1 MSASNWIDAVPVA
14 AQPAAEKTEAARWSI
29 AKRIAFRFTFAYL
42 LLYNLP
48 FPFEVIPATEPYA
61 QKYYFDVW
69 TTVTQAVARQ
79 VFGVP
84 ADILPAG
91 SGDTTFNYVQLFCYV
106 VLAAAVT
113 VVWSLLDR
121 RRASYT
127 RLHEWLRLYIRFAL
141 GATMVSYGAFKVI
154 QAQFPPPSLDRLLQ
168 PFGDAS
174 PMGIL
179 WTFMGASAAYNV
191 FTGAS
196 EILGGVLLMFR
207 RTVLL
212 GAVVSAAVLAN
223 IVALNFFYDVP
234 VKQYSL
240 HLLAMATF
248 LAAPDLR
255 RMIEFFILHRPPDLF
270 SAKWLRVA
278 GMVLRTAVV
287 IVVVV
292 FMLARS
298 RKAAGPANAPPP
310 RSPLYGIWNVD
321 SLTVNG
327 VERPPLITDAKRW
340 RRLVFDRPQVVA
352 IQTMDDHRQRYFL
365 ALDENNGTMNLKKRE
380 EKSSVSLEYRR
391 PDPNTLI
398 VDGIM
403 GGETLHATMHR
414 GEVPKFLLTTRGF
427 HWINE
432 YPFNR

>member
-1 MSASNWIDAVPVA
+1 
-14 AQPAAEKTEAARWSI
+14 
-29 AKRIAFRFTFAYL
+29 
-42 LLYNLP
+42 
-48 FPFEVIPATEPYA
+48 
-61 QKYYFDVW
+61 
-69 TTVTQAVARQ
+69 

-91 SGDTTFNYVQLFCYV
+91 SGDTTFNYVQLLCFA

-121 RRASYT
+121 RRVSYT
-127 RLHEWLRLYIRFAL
+127 RLHEWLRVYIRFAL
-141 GATMVSYGAFKVI
+141 GATMVSYGAVKVI
-154 QAQFPPPSLDRLLQ
+154 QSQFPPPSLDRLLQ

-179 WTFMGASAAYNV
+179 WTFMGVSAAYNV
-191 FTGAS
+191 FTGAG
-196 EILGGVLLMFR
+196 EMLGGILLMIR
-207 RTVLL
+207 RTTLL
-212 GAVVSAAVLAN
+212 GALVSTAVLAN

-234 VKQYSL
+234 VKLYSL
-240 HLLAMATF
+240 HLLAMAAF

-255 RMIEFFILHRPPDLF
+255 RMIEFFILHRPTDLF
-270 SAKWLRVA
+270 SAKWLRIA

-287 IVVVV
+287 IVVVA
-292 FMLARS
+292 FMLDRARKV
-298 RKAAGPANAPPP
+298 RGPANTPAP

-321 SLTVNG
+321 ALTVNG
-327 VERPPLITDAKRW
+327 VERPPLTTDAKRW
-340 RRLVFDRPQVVA
+340 RRMVFDRPQVVA
-352 IQTMDDHRQRYFL
+352 IQTMDDHRQRYVL
-365 ALDENNGTMNLKKRE
+365 ALDEKNGTMNLKKRE
-380 EKSSVSLEYRR
+380 EKSSVSLEYLR

-403 GGETLHATMHR
+403 GGEKLHATMHR
-414 GEVPKFLLTTRGF
+414 AEVPAFLLTTRGF